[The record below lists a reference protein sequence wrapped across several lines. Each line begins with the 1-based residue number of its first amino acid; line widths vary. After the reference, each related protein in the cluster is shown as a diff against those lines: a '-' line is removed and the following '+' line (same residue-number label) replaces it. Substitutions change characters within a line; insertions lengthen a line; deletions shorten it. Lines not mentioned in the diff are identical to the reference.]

1 MWVGNTD
8 NIQYFF
14 AGLVLKDPLFKEM
27 EDTVYSYNYQDY
39 SDGTGYGMGH
49 SYMVGDPTRLFASDD
64 FNEDDLG
71 NLNLATDAVY
81 GSQAQRFRDR
91 YTYSN
96 DQGSYKDK
104 SHSDF
109 ETVAALMDI
118 TMNHVGE
125 YSDPNLLKPQKI
137 WWFNWFII
145 VKIWSISWFLL

>member
-1 MWVGNTD
+1 M
-8 NIQYFF
+8 
-14 AGLVLKDPLFKEM
+14 VLKDPLFKEM

-125 YSDPNLLKPQKI
+125 WVQWSKSIQSSKLLMVYNCQNLVHFMIFTLET
-137 WWFNWFII
+137 
-145 VKIWSISWFLL
+145 

>member
-1 MWVGNTD
+1 MISHKICLTD
-8 NIQYFF
+8 EKFQKCELATLTIFNDFF

-39 SDGTGYGMGH
+39 SDATGYGKGH
-49 SYMVGDPTRLFASDD
+49 SYLVGDPTRLFASDD

-109 ETVAALMDI
+109 ETVTALMDI
-118 TMNHVGE
+118 TMDHVGE
-125 YSDPNLLKPQKI
+125 YNDPNLLKPQKI
-137 WWFNWFII
+137 
-145 VKIWSISWFLL
+145 

>member
-1 MWVGNTD
+1 
-8 NIQYFF
+8 
-14 AGLVLKDPLFKEM
+14 M

-125 YSDPNLLKPQKI
+125 YSTVIQVQGSKNLVNFLNFALEILNSITWRLKNFSLFGRCCIRFTQIHK
-137 WWFNWFII
+137 
-145 VKIWSISWFLL
+145 